1 MDLINPQPPPF
12 LSGRACPEFAE
23 GVGDGLF
30 FLNLEVNTT
39 LRSTLQLLRFH
50 FSFFLMPVYFFALSQ
65 VNHISRYNAVLVFF
79 ILHLLVYPASNGY
92 NSYMDRDTSP
102 IGGLKNPLQPT
113 RQLFIVTVWMD
124 IIAVIVSLFITWEF
138 ALGIFLYIMASRAYS
153 YRKIRLKKFPIT
165 GYLTVII
172 FQGAVTFF
180 LVYHGADSNHT
191 TQVPVISMV
200 AASLLIGGFY
210 PLTQIYQHEDDI
222 KDGVKTI
229 SYKLGYTGT
238 FIFTGI
244 VYVLAFC
251 MLGLQFSLN
260 LEWTR
265 FIILQAFMF
274 PVLVYFFV
282 WFRKVFKNRKE
293 ANFKNTMRMNLLAS
307 LCTNTG
313 FITLLILRII
323 E

>member
-1 MDLINPQPPPF
+1 M
-12 LSGRACPEFAE
+12 
-23 GVGDGLF
+23 
-30 FLNLEVNTT
+30 NTT

-65 VNHISRYNAVLVFF
+65 VNHINWYDAALVFV

-113 RQLFIVTVWMD
+113 RQLFIVTVCMD
-124 IIAVIVSLFITWEF
+124 ITAVVISLFITWLF
-138 ALGIFLYIMASRAYS
+138 ALGIFLYIIASRAYS

-165 GYLTVII
+165 GYMTVVI

-191 TQVPVISMV
+191 THVPVISIV
-200 AASLLIGGFY
+200 ASSLLIGGFY

-251 MLGLQFSLN
+251 MLGLQFFLN

-265 FIILQAFMF
+265 FIILQTFML

-282 WFRKVFKNRKE
+282 WFRKVLKNKKE

-307 LCTNTG
+307 VCTNLG
-313 FITLLILRII
+313 FITLLILHLI

>member
-1 MDLINPQPPPF
+1 
-12 LSGRACPEFAE
+12 
-23 GVGDGLF
+23 
-30 FLNLEVNTT
+30 
-39 LRSTLQLLRFH
+39 
-50 FSFFLMPVYFFALSQ
+50 MPVYFFALSQ
-65 VNHISRYNAVLVFF
+65 VDHINWYNAAFVFV

-113 RQLFIVTVWMD
+113 NQLFIVTVCID
-124 IIAVIVSLFITWEF
+124 ITAVILSFFVSWLFAI
-138 ALGIFLYIMASRAYS
+138 GVFLYILASRAYS
-153 YRKIRLKKFPIT
+153 YRKIRLKKYPIA
-165 GYLTVII
+165 GYLTVVI

-191 TQVPVISMV
+191 TNVPVISIV
-200 AASLLIGGFY
+200 ASSLLIGGFY
-210 PLTQIYQHEDDI
+210 PLTQIYQHEDDV

-244 VYVLAFC
+244 IYVLAFC
-251 MLGLQFSLN
+251 ALGLQFFLN

-265 FIILQAFMF
+265 FIILQTFMI

-282 WFRKVFKNRKE
+282 WFRKVLKNKNE
-293 ANFKNTMRMNLLAS
+293 ANFKNTMQMNLLAS
-307 LCTNTG
+307 ICTNLG
-313 FITLLILRII
+313 FITLLILHLF

>member
-1 MDLINPQPPPF
+1 L
-12 LSGRACPEFAE
+12 
-23 GVGDGLF
+23 
-30 FLNLEVNTT
+30 LNLIVNTT

-65 VNHISRYNAVLVFF
+65 VNYINWYNAMLVFV

-92 NSYMDRDTSP
+92 NSYMDRDISP

-113 RQLFIVTVWMD
+113 RQLFIVTVCMD
-124 IIAVIVSLFITWEF
+124 ITAIALSFFVSWIF
-138 ALGIFLYIMASRAYS
+138 ALGIFLYILASKAYS
-153 YRKIRLKKFPIT
+153 YRKIRLKKYPIT
-165 GYLTVII
+165 GYLTVVI

-191 TQVPVISMV
+191 INVPVISMV
-200 AASLLIGGFY
+200 ASSLLIGGFY
-210 PLTQIYQHEDDI
+210 PLTQIYQHEEDA

-229 SYKLGYTGT
+229 SYKLGYAGT

-244 VYVLAFC
+244 IYVLAFSA
-251 MLGLQFSLN
+251 LGLQFFLN

-265 FIILQAFMF
+265 FFILQIFML
-274 PVLVYFFV
+274 PVLVYFFI
-282 WFRKVFKNRKE
+282 WFRKVLKNKNE
-293 ANFKNTMRMNLLAS
+293 ASFKNTMQMNLLAS
-307 LCTNTG
+307 ICTNLG
-313 FITLLILRII
+313 FITLLILHLI